1 MATVSVLNVGDT
13 FTAANQ
19 NDIANQLNQMH
30 AYMTLANPNVS
41 TPGSG
46 TATWV
51 TMGNITVPA
60 WATRARVSLSMA
72 GIQNNAANA
81 AADIAVKIGTS
92 TGGSWRLQT
101 QQAIGR
107 MDAGAFNSLLTS
119 VPTGSQSVTVQAT
132 FGASTYTAPS
142 TVCSFDLNIDWLA

>member
-1 MATVSVLNVGDT
+1 MSTVTSPAVGETAIAGWPDSVAD
-13 FTAANQ
+13 
-19 NDIANQLNQMH
+19 QLNQMH
-30 AYMTLANPNVS
+30 AYMTLANPNAS
-41 TPGSG
+41 TPGAG

-60 WATRARVSLSMA
+60 WASKARVSLSMA

-81 AADIAVKIGTS
+81 AVDIAVKIGSS
-92 TGGSWRLQT
+92 TGGLWRVQT
-101 QQAIGR
+101 QQATGR

-132 FGASTYTAPS
+132 FGASTYTAPA